1 MKLWLFEQ
9 MCLKQTLLWL
19 CWHEML
25 MWAKLITRTSFK
37 VSCQCHFVNGCLP
50 DIKLQPYGTPRRLR
64 DQVTFRAAF
73 IAVTAALQRE
83 RARAWSPL
91 QSAWRTHR
99 KSTLAGRPGA
109 KDRALSTRMSE
120 AQTEREAVAERGQ
133 GQANAVSFK
142 SWLHLFLQWH
152 HTYRWIITHSN
163 PALQITFWHILPSL

>member
-1 MKLWLFEQ
+1 MAV
-9 MCLKQTLLWL
+9 CL
-19 CWHEML
+19 
-25 MWAKLITRTSFK
+25 TRCELS
-37 VSCQCHFVNGCLP
+37 SN
-50 DIKLQPYGTPRRLR
+50 IKLQPYGTPRRLR

-133 GQANAVSFK
+133 GQGNAVSFK

-163 PALQITFWHILPSL
+163 PALQITFYDTFYRHCKSAWLLPFKTCFQSHPSS